1 MATVQ
6 SKDGTA
12 ISFDKIGRGEP
23 VIMVDG
29 ALCSRGFGPLPKIGK
44 MLSEN
49 FTVINYDRRGRNES
63 GNTLPYSVDREI
75 EDIEALLTEAGGSA
89 YVVGFSSGAAL
100 ALNAAAKGAN
110 IRKLVLYE
118 APYVLNQGGHNPP
131 IDTAEQL
138 SQLIAAGKRGDAV
151 KFFMKDMVGLP
162 AFMPFIMSLLPV
174 WSKLKAVAHTLPYDA
189 ATLGGFA
196 IPLKMA
202 ATVTTPTLVVG
213 GEKSPISLRNAV
225 QKLADAIPGSER
237 MTLKGQT
244 HNVSAKAIVPV
255 LKDYFK
261 K

>member
-100 ALNAAAKGAN
+100 ALNAD
-110 IRKLVLYE
+110 RK
-118 APYVLNQGGHNPP
+118 
-131 IDTAEQL
+131 
-138 SQLIAAGKRGDAV
+138 S
-151 KFFMKDMVGLP
+151 
-162 AFMPFIMSLLPV
+162 
-174 WSKLKAVAHTLPYDA
+174 
-189 ATLGGFA
+189 
-196 IPLKMA
+196 
-202 ATVTTPTLVVG
+202 VV
-213 GEKSPISLRNAV
+213 
-225 QKLADAIPGSER
+225 
-237 MTLKGQT
+237 
-244 HNVSAKAIVPV
+244 
-255 LKDYFK
+255 
-261 K
+261 